1 MKQRGNTGRLS
12 LILLWIL
19 LIGLVIAIVYAA
31 VSLIPG
37 LRTPGGETSEPRAA
51 PDSPSTS
58 PLSWGGPYNYGGIPV
73 PQSAFHDSI
82 LVLTNTGNLVGYCEA
97 KKDPVW
103 VCYRL
108 FKVGSLHAPPR
119 PQGFQVDVRTR
130 ARICQHD
137 YSGSGYDRGHMAPNY
152 AIALCYGEQAQM
164 ETFLMSNIIPQSPS
178 LNRRVWEHLEQAEI
192 REYAQRCGQVWVIDG
207 PVFGAKPRHLRCG
220 VEIPEA
226 CYKILVEE
234 EHGKPHVLAF
244 IMPQSVT
251 GTEPPTQ
258 YLTSVAEIE
267 RQTGLKFFGSLPAD
281 VRDQVEAKAG
291 HGMW

>member
-19 LIGLVIAIVYAA
+19 FIVLVSAIVYLA
-31 VSLIPG
+31 VSLI
-37 LRTPGGETSEPRAA
+37 L
-51 PDSPSTS
+51 
-58 PLSWGGPYNYGGIPV
+58 PLSRHVVPGTQSPPAPTAQTTAPVQWGGPYNYGGIPV
-73 PQSAFHDSI
+73 PQPVFHDPI
-82 LVLTNTGNLVGYCEA
+82 IVLTNTGYLVGYCEA

-108 FKVGSLHAPPR
+108 FKVNSLHAPPR
-119 PQGFQVDVRTR
+119 PQGFQVDMRTR
-130 ARICQHD
+130 ARISQHD
-137 YSGSGYDRGHMAPNY
+137 YSGGGYDRGHMAPNY
-152 AIALCYGEQAQM
+152 AIALCYGEQAQL
-164 ETFLMSNIIPQSPS
+164 ETFLMSNIIPQISS

-192 REYAQRCGQVWVIDG
+192 RDYAQRYGQVWVIDG

-220 VEIPEA
+220 VEIPKA

-234 EHGKPHVLAF
+234 EHGRPKVLAF

-251 GTEPPTQ
+251 GTEAPAQ

-267 RQTGLKFFGSLPAD
+267 KETGLNFFCGLPKD
-281 VRDQVEAKAG
+281 LRDQIEVVEE